1 MNNSI
6 SILLAAGF
14 SAPMGY
20 PIGNSLNEKLTQLN
34 TDLIAFSS
42 DGRLAIST
50 NGKKPDFGYKTS
62 FDNTFEYCIKLIGHY
77 STIKGH
83 FDYEEFY
90 DYLVDEVIN
99 DKEAEKLAN
108 GHLSETDFI
117 QLVFELK
124 NIYNQL
130 VSHFLKDRNG
140 ENWYKNRPHN
150 LDSKFDG
157 YTGFLR
163 YLTELGENN
172 VLNIHTLN
180 HDLFLE
186 SLCSAGF
193 FGGNLSDGFEE
204 FNSPYYGN
212 LKYDNRNYRCRLESY
227 VGEYQD
233 NFRLF
238 KLHGSLD
245 YGVYYKSKDTNLIP
259 EKYIK
264 TKYGIGF
271 SELLKET
278 KNSEGQY
285 SYEKCWI
292 NYHADYLTGTTSKIQ
307 RYEEP
312 LLFKEL
318 FKLFKTN
325 LEIADKLIIVGYG
338 AKDSEVNNIIKA
350 HFKYNSKPSYIIDP
364 YAGETVIKFG
374 QDIGA
379 KIIKKQLEVINKSD
393 FE

>member
-50 NGKKPDFGYKTS
+50 NGKKPDFGCKTS
-62 FDNTFEYCIKLIGHY
+62 YDNIFEYCIKLIGHY
-77 STIKGH
+77 SETKGH

-99 DKEAEKLAN
+99 DEEAEKLAN
-108 GHLSETDFI
+108 EHLSETDFTS
-117 QLVFELK
+117 LVSGLK

-140 ENWYKNRPHN
+140 ENWYENRPYN

-163 YLTELGENN
+163 YLTALGENN

-186 SLCSAGF
+186 SLCGAGF

-212 LKYDNRNYRCRLESY
+212 LKYENRNYRCRLESY

-233 NFRLF
+233 NFRLY

-245 YGVYYKSKDTNLIP
+245 YGVYYKSEGANLIP

-285 SYEKCWI
+285 SYENCRI

-307 RYEEP
+307 RYKEP

-325 LEIADKLIIVGYG
+325 LETADKLIIVGYG
-338 AKDSEVNNIIKA
+338 AKDSEVNNIIKE
-350 HFKYNSKPSYIIDP
+350 HFDYNTKPSYIIDP
-364 YAGETVIKFG
+364 FAGETVIKFG
-374 QDIGA
+374 KEIGA
-379 KIIKKQLEVINKSD
+379 KIIKKQLDVISKSD